1 MENQDKTMKAIVV
14 GAGFAGA
21 VIARQ
26 LAEAGWQVV
35 VLDRRNTI
43 AGNMF
48 DFIDD
53 NGILCHLYGPHL
65 FRTDSEAVWAY
76 ISRFGRWYEYVNY
89 TGVSIDGHHVY
100 MPFNFNAIEVLL
112 GPAYLQKVEGVL
124 VQEFGRE
131 ANVPVLDMLNSP
143 NRLIREIA
151 QFFYE
156 KDYLPY
162 TMKQWGLGPKEIDPS
177 VTARVPIRIG
187 RDNRLSTVKY
197 QAMPLGG
204 YISLF
209 EDILAHDGI
218 EVRLNDDAF
227 HHLRLDP
234 DRHGLEW
241 DGCPFPGLLVYTGA
255 IDELLGYRFGRLQY
269 RSLDFEFESVGRDY
283 FQETLGVCYPDP
295 RVDYTRIIEYKH
307 LMAEKP
313 RTQATTIVREY
324 PKNCGEQDIPYYPM
338 ITDEAWAAYR
348 TYRDALSAV
357 PNLVLV
363 GRLAEYKYY
372 NMDDVIARALAVADE
387 ILHGGRGA
395 ALPANQEVHR

>member
-1 MENQDKTMKAIVV
+1 MKAIVI

-21 VIARQ
+21 VVARQ
-26 LAEAGWQVV
+26 LAEAGWHVV

-43 AGNMF
+43 AGNMY
-48 DFIDD
+48 DFLDG
-53 NGILCHLYGPHL
+53 NGILCHLYGPHI
-65 FRTDSEAVWAY
+65 FRTESEAVWAY
-76 ISRFGRWYEYVNY
+76 ISRFGQWYEYVNY

-112 GPAYLQKVEGVL
+112 GKAHLQKVEGIL

-131 ANVPVLDMLNSP
+131 STVPVLNMLNSP
-143 NRLIREIA
+143 NPLIREIA

-156 KDYLPY
+156 KDYRPY

-187 RDNRLSTVKY
+187 RDNRLSTAKY
-197 QAMPLGG
+197 QMMPLGG
-204 YISLF
+204 YVPLF
-209 EDILAHDGI
+209 QDLLDHRNI
-218 EVRLNDDAF
+218 EVRLNDDALR
-227 HHLRLDP
+227 HLRLDL
-234 DRHGLEW
+234 DRQSLEW
-241 DGCPFPGLLVYTGA
+241 DGHPFPGVLVYTGA

-295 RVDYTRIIEYKH
+295 QVGYTRIIEYKH

-313 RTQATTIVREY
+313 RTPATTIVREY
-324 PKNCGEQDIPYYPM
+324 PKSCGEKDVPYYPM

-348 TYRDALSAV
+348 TYRDILSAV

-372 NMDDVIARALAVADE
+372 NMDDVIARALAVSDG
-387 ILHGGRGA
+387 IRRSGGGT
-395 ALPANQEVHR
+395 ALPTNQEVHH